1 MPKTRFLIFLRC
13 KLKKLIVAITG
24 ASGVV
29 YAKRLLEILS
39 QKDFLIHLTISTAG
53 AVIIQN
59 ELDIEIDLTNFQPE
73 SLIGFPVNNITYH
86 HFSDI
91 MAPISSGSYKTEG
104 MIIVPCSMNTL
115 GAIAAGIS
123 NNLIHRA
130 ADVCIKEK
138 RKLVLVPRE
147 TPLSSIHLENM
158 LKLSRLGVCILPAM
172 PGFYHKP
179 HTIDEQVDFIVC
191 KILDQFGIESNLI
204 RRWE

>member
-1 MPKTRFLIFLRC
+1 M
-13 KLKKLIVAITG
+13 KKLIVAITG
-24 ASGVV
+24 ASGVI

-39 QKDFLIHLTISTAG
+39 QRNFEIHLTISEAG
-53 AVIIQN
+53 AIIIQN
-59 ELDIEIDLTNFQPE
+59 ELDIEINLTDIKLEF
-73 SLIGFPVNNITYH
+73 LIGFPTKNITYH

-91 MAPISSGSYKTEG
+91 TAAISSGSYRTEG
-104 MIIVPCSMNTL
+104 MAIVPCSMNTL

-130 ADVCIKEK
+130 ADVCIKEN

-158 LKLSRLGVCILPAM
+158 LKLSKLDVCILPAM

-191 KILDQFGIESNLI
+191 KILDQFGIENNII

>member
-1 MPKTRFLIFLRC
+1 MKRLI
-13 KLKKLIVAITG
+13 IAITG
-24 ASGVV
+24 ASGAI
-29 YAKRLLEILS
+29 YAKRFLEILS
-39 QKDFLIHLTISTAG
+39 QMDFEIHLTISEAG
-53 AVIIQN
+53 AVIIHN

-73 SLIGFPVNNITYH
+73 SLIGLATNNITYH

-91 MAPISSGSYKTEG
+91 TAPISSGSYKTEG
-104 MIIVPCSMNTL
+104 MAIVPCSMNTL

-147 TPLSSIHLENM
+147 TPLSSIHLRNM
-158 LKLSRLGVCILPAM
+158 LKLSKLGVCILPAM

-179 HTIDEQVDFIVC
+179 HTIYEQVDFIVY
-191 KILDQFGIESNLI
+191 KILDQFGIENNLI

>member
-1 MPKTRFLIFLRC
+1 M
-13 KLKKLIVAITG
+13 KKLIVAITG
-24 ASGVV
+24 ASGVI

-39 QKDFLIHLTISTAG
+39 QEDFLIHLTISEAG
-53 AVIIQN
+53 AVIIKN
-59 ELDIEIDLTNFQPE
+59 ELDIEINLTDFQFE
-73 SLIGFPVNNITYH
+73 SLIGFPTNNIYH

-91 MAPISSGSYKTEG
+91 TAAISSGSYKTEG
-104 MIIVPCSMNTL
+104 MVIVPCSMNTL

-130 ADVCIKEK
+130 ADVCIKEN

-147 TPLSSIHLENM
+147 TPLSSIHLKNM
-158 LKLSRLGVCILPAM
+158 LKLSKLGVCILPAM

-179 HTIDEQVDFIVC
+179 QTISEQVDFIIC
-191 KILDQFGIESNLI
+191 KILDQFGIENNLI